1 MATDA
6 QPRRYLQPGTTQ
18 QARGHVLVH
27 RHRRAQ
33 HRRTPEGQVGHAQQA
48 LQRTVLAQRPM
59 HDRQHHVD
67 LAQHAGRIGR
77 LQLQLRLLR
86 AGKDRQRLPGTMQ
99 RDARRVI
106 GMEQEGVRLAQ
117 MPLAL
122 LVDADQHR
130 LEALAVEGIED
141 VLRRLQRNFV
151 LGGPAPEDDADP
163 GPCHGVAMSC
173 ALRGHT
179 A

>member
-1 MATDA
+1 
-6 QPRRYLQPGTTQ
+6 
-18 QARGHVLVH
+18 
-27 RHRRAQ
+27 
-33 HRRTPEGQVGHAQQA
+33 
-48 LQRTVLAQRPM
+48 
-59 HDRQHHVD
+59 
-67 LAQHAGRIGR
+67 
-77 LQLQLRLLR
+77 
-86 AGKDRQRLPGTMQ
+86 MQ

-106 GMEQEGVRLAQ
+106 GIEQEGVRLAQ